1 MKLLLDTANVAEIK
15 EAAGYYPVCGV
26 TTNPSIISREE
37 SDAVSYTHLF
47 NSALRKSTYPQSMLK
62 LLFSEIFNY

>member
-37 SDAVSYTHLF
+37 SDFFETLKKSE
-47 NSALRKSTYPQSMLK
+47 AL
-62 LLFSEIFNY
+62 

>member
-37 SDAVSYTHLF
+37 LDFLI
-47 NSALRKSTYPQSMLK
+47 L
-62 LLFSEIFNY
+62 

>member
-26 TTNPSIISREE
+26 TTNPSIISREKHYRRR
-37 SDAVSYTHLF
+37 SDAACSGNGT
-47 NSALRKSTYPQSMLK
+47 
-62 LLFSEIFNY
+62 

>member
-37 SDAVSYTHLF
+37 LDFFDTKKNQKHYRRRSDAACSG
-47 NSALRKSTYPQSMLK
+47 NGS
-62 LLFSEIFNY
+62 

>member
-1 MKLLLDTANVAEIK
+1 MKLLLNTANVAEIK

-37 SDAVSYTHLF
+37 SDAACSGNGT
-47 NSALRKSTYPQSMLK
+47 
-62 LLFSEIFNY
+62 